1 MKDIISLNAYW
12 SGEQST
18 LEECTLFIQELLQIV
33 ASVDRVWSSW
43 QYWNQTN
50 PRQPQQLT
58 FKDGIKIKNALLT
71 GANYDDSTPRKIIPE
86 LGYAIDL
93 SKQNPYY
100 ASISMAVNHSPRVK
114 LVNSFSLSFYPE
126 YFSDSTLSTSESTA
140 KELAIKVADF
150 LKPSYLYLVPYSW
163 VRRQGMPPNNE
174 TIGWINYAK
183 DPLFPTNNLPKG
195 AYVKQVANGYLLQTG
210 PTINSVKESTINTIR
225 DRSKLRR

>member
-1 MKDIISLNAYW
+1 
-12 SGEQST
+12 
-18 LEECTLFIQELLQIV
+18 
-33 ASVDRVWSSW
+33 
-43 QYWNQTN
+43 
-50 PRQPQQLT
+50 
-58 FKDGIKIKNALLT
+58 
-71 GANYDDSTPRKIIPE
+71 
-86 LGYAIDL
+86 
-93 SKQNPYY
+93 
-100 ASISMAVNHSPRVK
+100 MAVNHSPRVK